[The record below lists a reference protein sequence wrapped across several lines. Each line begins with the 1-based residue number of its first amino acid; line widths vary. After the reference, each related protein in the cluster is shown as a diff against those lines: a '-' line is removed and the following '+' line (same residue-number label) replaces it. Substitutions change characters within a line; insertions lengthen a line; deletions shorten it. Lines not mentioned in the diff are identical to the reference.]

1 MSSDNPQK
9 SPVNLIEISANQL
22 GQRLDNFLFKQLDN
36 VPRTRIYRI
45 IRKGEV
51 RVNKKRCKPEY
62 KLKIGDQVRI
72 PPLLVATG
80 PRDRLQPSKRLVEN
94 LERNILF
101 ENGHIII
108 IDKPAGL
115 AVHAGS
121 GVDYGVIDAIRL
133 LRPDDAI
140 ELVHRLDRDT
150 SGCLLLSK
158 HRQALLDAQAALR
171 DGTLNKKYCAIVKG
185 QWSQEIREI
194 KLPLKKIVLPNG
206 ERRMQVDNN
215 GKKALSRIK
224 LLQTGN
230 SFSYIQV
237 ELVTGR
243 THQIRV
249 HCQSQGHEIAGDDK
263 YGDAVFNR
271 AMRQRK
277 INRLMLHAASLELP
291 HGKFTPELVVNA
303 PLPAEFEQLI
313 GVAANGITTHNC

>member
-1 MSSDNPQK
+1 MSPDNPQK
-9 SPVNLIEISANQL
+9 SPVSLIEISAAQL
-22 GQRLDNFLFKQLDN
+22 GQRLDNFLFKQLDD

-51 RVNKKRCKPEY
+51 RVNKKRFKPEY

-72 PPLLVATG
+72 PPLLPATG
-80 PRDRLQPSKRLVEN
+80 PRDRLKPSQRLVEN

-121 GVDYGVIDAIRL
+121 GVDYGVIDAMRQ
-133 LRPDDAI
+133 LRPDEAI

-158 HRQALLDAQAALR
+158 HRQALLEVQAALR
-171 DGTLNKKYCAIVKG
+171 DRTLNKKYCAIVKG
-185 QWSQEIREI
+185 QWPQDIREVN
-194 KLPLKKIVLPNG
+194 LALKKIVLPNG
-206 ERRMQVDNN
+206 ERRMQVDSN

-230 SFSYIQV
+230 SFSFIQV

-249 HCQSQGHEIAGDDK
+249 HCQFQGHEIAGDDK
-263 YGDAVFNR
+263 YGDAAFNR

-277 INRLMLHAASLELP
+277 INRLMLHAKSLELP
-291 HGKFTPELVVNA
+291 YGKFTPELVVNA

-313 GVAANGITTHNC
+313 GAAANDLTTHSC